1 MATMN
6 VYNFYHMA
14 MPRVA
19 NTKYDSHKK
28 SELRSLYNS
37 MVKLNQSKPFYK
49 LSLSDATQSY
59 VIGIKEAAMELK
71 TSSAFLSEDI
81 DPASQ
86 KMSVSTD
93 TPSDISVKLLTDDYS
108 SLPSEI
114 KLQVSQLATSQKNQ
128 GTNVPSGNSDIEP
141 GTHYI
146 TIQKSGSEYQFEIE
160 TQKGESN
167 LHIQRRLS
175 MSINNSNIGIRA
187 RVMESNGYS
196 SLSLESQSSGQGAL
210 EDGLQFIIKEDDDS
224 NLVDTFGLNQITVY
238 PVNAEFT
245 LNGESQT
252 ASSNHI
258 SINNGIGIE
267 LNRATNKEATIQLAP
282 DHSALL
288 EDVDDFVHYYN
299 HLIDLANQTEGN
311 PNGSK
316 KLLREISNVTKRFHN
331 ALEASGLSIDEDGH
345 LEKDEALLVQSTE
358 NGQFQELFQQLSDF
372 KNAINEATNK
382 ITLNP
387 MEYID
392 KTIISYPNTKQNF
405 PNPYMPSMYS
415 GMLYNQY
422 V

>member
-28 SELRSLYNS
+28 SELRSLYNN

-49 LSLSDATQSY
+49 LSLSEATQSY
-59 VIGIKEAAMELK
+59 VIGIKDAAMELR
-71 TSSAFLSEDI
+71 TSSSFLSEDI
-81 DPASQ
+81 DPSSQ
-86 KMSVSTD
+86 KMSVGTD
-93 TPSDISVKLLTDDYS
+93 SPSDISVKLLTDDYS
-108 SLPSEI
+108 SLPTEI
-114 KLQVSQLATSQKNQ
+114 KLQVGQLATAQKNE
-128 GTNVPSGNSDIEP
+128 GKAVFSVASDIKP

-146 TIQKSGSEYQFEIE
+146 SIQKSDSEYQFEIE
-160 TQKGESN
+160 TQTGESN

-187 RVMESNGYS
+187 RVSEANGS
-196 SLSLESQSSGQGAL
+196 SILSLESKASGSGTL
-210 EDGLQFIIKEDDDS
+210 EDNLQFIIRGNDES
-224 NLVDTFGLNQITVY
+224 NLVATLGLDQVTTAPADAI
-238 PVNAEFT
+238 FT
-245 LNGESQT
+245 LNGEVQSS
-252 ASSNHI
+252 SSNHI

-267 LNRATNKEATIQLAP
+267 LHHPTASEATIQLTP
-282 DHSALL
+282 DHSDLL
-288 EDVDDFVHYYN
+288 DDVDDFVHYYN

-311 PNGSK
+311 PNGSR
-316 KLLREISNVTKRFHN
+316 KLLREISNITKRFKN
-331 ALEASGLSIDEDGH
+331 SLEASGLNLDESGH
-345 LEKDEALLVQSTE
+345 LSKDEALLVQSTE

-372 KNAINEATNK
+372 KNAINDATNR

-387 MEYID
+387 MEYVD
-392 KTIISYPNTKQNF
+392 KTIVSYPNTRQNF